1 MAVGDIRT
9 KIRDILGAFLFGGEA
24 IDKPVRVLS
33 GGERSRLAM
42 IRLLLQPVNLLILD
56 EPTNHLD
63 IPSKQVLKDAIQA
76 FDGTVILVSHD
87 RDFLDGLVQKVYEFG
102 HQRVKE
108 HLGGIY
114 EYLQKINLESLQ
126 ELEKRQSPVAA
137 SASTAPSA
145 PQSSASFV
153 DAPSTKSS
161 VDPRAAAASLP
172 PLSGGSR
179 SLSFEQQKALKAQTA
194 KLERQIK
201 AIEDKLEDLQAQIDE
216 LEARMSTPEGSQ
228 DQQLYIRHAAL
239 KSEMDDVSFEWLEAS
254 EKLEKLQ
261 D

>member
-1 MAVGDIRT
+1 MRAIVWGLWCIATTLPVSTGRPHRILISRRTNWPSRRASSIR
-9 KIRDILGAFLFGGEA
+9 R
-24 IDKPVRVLS
+24 
-33 GGERSRLAM
+33 
-42 IRLLLQPVNLLILD
+42 
-56 EPTNHLD
+56 
-63 IPSKQVLKDAIQA
+63 
-76 FDGTVILVSHD
+76 
-87 RDFLDGLVQKVYEFG
+87 
-102 HQRVKE
+102 
-108 HLGGIY
+108 
-114 EYLQKINLESLQ
+114 LQ
-126 ELEKRQSPVAA
+126 ELEKRQSPTAVPASSSSSAA
-137 SASTAPSA
+137 QPSA
-145 PQSSASFV
+145 TTIAS
-153 DAPSTKSS
+153 PSTKSS

-172 PLSGGSR
+172 PLSSGGR

>member
-1 MAVGDIRT
+1 MLSPRSPEILGDIHPLDKQLIPH
-9 KIRDILGAFLFGGEA
+9 KIAE
-24 IDKPVRVLS
+24 RV
-33 GGERSRLAM
+33 
-42 IRLLLQPVNLLILD
+42 
-56 EPTNHLD
+56 
-63 IPSKQVLKDAIQA
+63 
-76 FDGTVILVSHD
+76 
-87 RDFLDGLVQKVYEFG
+87 
-102 HQRVKE
+102 HQRDLS
-108 HLGGIY
+108 HPDGFDLRADQDY
-114 EYLQKINLESLQ
+114 SRLESLQ
-126 ELEKRQSPVAA
+126 ELEKRQSPTAVPA
-137 SASTAPSA
+137 SSSSSATQPSA
-145 PQSSASFV
+145 TTIAS
-153 DAPSTKSS
+153 PSTKSS

-179 SLSFEQQKALKAQTA
+179 GLSFEQQKALKAQTA